1 MLRYLIRRIGV
12 FLPTL
17 LAASFLIFV
26 FIRLIPGDPAAIM
39 LGDQATPGEV
49 AALRAAMGL
58 EDSLAS
64 QYVRWLSA
72 VVRGDL
78 GDSIFFQVSVLELI
92 TDGLETSILL
102 ALITMVWIIVLGLP
116 IGMLA
121 AARRGSWLDQG
132 LSGTT
137 MFLASVPTFW
147 VGLYLI
153 LIFAAMLKW
162 LPSSGYPSIFGEG
175 GIANLRYLLLPSIA
189 LAAPNA
195 ALIIRLTRASMLEVY
210 HEDYVRTARAKGMH
224 PVRVVVRHIF
234 RNAVLTVVSAIGFT
248 IAALIS
254 EAVVTETVFA
264 LPGVGRMVVQSILRR
279 DYPVIQGTILMI
291 VLLYLVIN
299 LVVDILYAWLDPRV
313 QLQMIRVA
321 ARIGLG
327 GRKLAFAGLV
337 IVAALAV
344 CALFA
349 PWLAPADPIAID
361 PPARLSPPG
370 AGHWFG
376 TDHFGRDTL
385 SRVIHGSRMAMLIG
399 IGVVAIALGGG
410 VTFGVLSA
418 LFPRLGMLLMRIVD
432 VLMAFPALL
441 LALALIVVLGRGV
454 ENSILAIGVVYMTT
468 TSRLVYGVSLRLKAA
483 TWVDAALAMGA
494 GTGRIIFRHILPN
507 LMSPLLVQASFVF
520 AFAQLQA
527 ASLDFLGLGVPPETP
542 TWGNMLSESR
552 VYITRAPW
560 LLLFPGLMIALS
572 AFSLNLVGDAVRDR
586 LDPRLRAAFASRTR
600 S

>member
-1 MLRYLIRRIGV
+1 
-12 FLPTL
+12 
-17 LAASFLIFV
+17 
-26 FIRLIPGDPAAIM
+26 
-39 LGDQATPGEV
+39 
-49 AALRAAMGL
+49 
-58 EDSLAS
+58 
-64 QYVRWLSA
+64 
-72 VVRGDL
+72 
-78 GDSIFFQVSVLELI
+78 
-92 TDGLETSILL
+92 
-102 ALITMVWIIVLGLP
+102 
-116 IGMLA
+116 
-121 AARRGSWLDQG
+121 
-132 LSGTT
+132 
-137 MFLASVPTFW
+137 
-147 VGLYLI
+147 
-153 LIFAAMLKW
+153 
-162 LPSSGYPSIFGEG
+162 
-175 GIANLRYLLLPSIA
+175 
-189 LAAPNA
+189 
-195 ALIIRLTRASMLEVY
+195 
-210 HEDYVRTARAKGMH
+210 
-224 PVRVVVRHIF
+224 
-234 RNAVLTVVSAIGFT
+234 
-248 IAALIS
+248 
-254 EAVVTETVFA
+254 
-264 LPGVGRMVVQSILRR
+264 
-279 DYPVIQGTILMI
+279 
-291 VLLYLVIN
+291 
-299 LVVDILYAWLDPRV
+299 
-313 QLQMIRVA
+313 MIRVA

-349 PWLAPADPIAID
+349 PWLAPADPVAID
-361 PPARLSPPG
+361 PLARLSPPG

-586 LDPRLRAAFASRTR
+586 LDPRLRTAFAGRTR